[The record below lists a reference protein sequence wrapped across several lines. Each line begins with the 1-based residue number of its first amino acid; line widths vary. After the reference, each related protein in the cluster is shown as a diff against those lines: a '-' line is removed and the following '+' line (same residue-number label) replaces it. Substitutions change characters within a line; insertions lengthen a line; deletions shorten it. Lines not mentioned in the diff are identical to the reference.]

1 MLLALNLRHVRAFR
15 SIYTVRLTMNPK
27 QIGVTVV
34 CSVAGAFI
42 FFMITIRWAIMRF
55 MRRPEN
61 NPDGHEIGR
70 IPDASGRQ

>member
-1 MLLALNLRHVRAFR
+1 
-15 SIYTVRLTMNPK
+15 MNIK

-34 CSVAGAFI
+34 FSVVGGFI

-55 MRRPEN
+55 MRPVAGPEN

-70 IPDASGRQ
+70 IPDASRRL

>member
-1 MLLALNLRHVRAFR
+1 
-15 SIYTVRLTMNPK
+15 MNPK

-34 CSVAGAFI
+34 CSAAGGFI

-55 MRRPEN
+55 MRPMGGPEN
-61 NPDGHEIGR
+61 NPDGIEIGR